1 MRHGVKR
8 DDSQHI
14 YDVHDTLLLSHEED
28 CSGAGVSAALG
39 KMPIAKRLDLTGISR
54 GEILRHHRLGNT
66 SMRKTLHFLTVTLA
80 LGLAA
85 VLGSITARAAD
96 APAPEK
102 IGIIGTGRIG
112 GALARAW
119 VKAGHEVFVSTRH
132 PEELQGLV
140 AELGPRARA
149 GTPRQAAAFGSV
161 VLVSIPYGAMPQIG
175 TDLRAELAGKVILD
189 TSNPSERRDGAQAAQ
204 WLKQGAGVTTA
215 ELLHSTRVVRAFNCI
230 GAASLASDGFR
241 QPARLAIPIGG
252 DDAAALAI
260 AERLI
265 REIGF
270 DPVRIGSLA
279 RTQVFDLGQPL
290 ATGTLTAAEMR
301 SKAAQLT
308 PR

>member
-1 MRHGVKR
+1 
-8 DDSQHI
+8 
-14 YDVHDTLLLSHEED
+14 
-28 CSGAGVSAALG
+28 
-39 KMPIAKRLDLTGISR
+39 
-54 GEILRHHRLGNT
+54 
-66 SMRKTLHFLTVTLA
+66 MRKSLQMLTVTLA
-80 LGLAA
+80 LGLA
-85 VLGSITARAAD
+85 VVGSGLARAAD

-112 GALARAW
+112 SALARAW

-140 AELGPRARA
+140 AELGPHAHA

-175 TDLRAELAGKVILD
+175 MDLRAELAGKVILD
-189 TSNPSERRDGAQAAQ
+189 TSNPSERRDGALATE
-204 WLKQGAGVTTA
+204 WLKKGAGVATA
-215 ELLHSTRVVRAFNCI
+215 ELLHNTRVVRAFNCI

-241 QPARLAIPIGG
+241 QPNHLAIPIGG

-270 DPVRIGSLA
+270 DPVMIGSLA
-279 RTQVFDLGQPL
+279 RTRVFDLGQPL
-290 ATGTLTAAEMR
+290 ATGSLTATEMR
-301 SKAAQLT
+301 SKAAQL
-308 PR
+308 PPQ